1 MKNQF
6 FLSALLLFNVTTSA
20 NEAVVADAP
29 ETIVPV
35 NVTETVITADAPA
48 RIIATKTMEVFK
60 IYFMLVVS
68 VLNYVNEITNDRESL
83 LKLCTIALHLLE
95 DGLAFVKEEVKDSEA
110 LESIYE
116 FEQDTFPKVQ
126 TAVRFLKIVVSNPEM
141 PNKELRDLLKNN
153 FALLPQIIEKLV
165 EKAE

>member
-1 MKNQF
+1 LEN
-6 FLSALLLFNVTTSA
+6 FLS
-20 NEAVVADAP
+20 
-29 ETIVPV
+29 
-35 NVTETVITADAPA
+35 
-48 RIIATKTMEVFK
+48 
-60 IYFMLVVS
+60 
-68 VLNYVNEITNDRESL
+68 
-83 LKLCTIALHLLE
+83 KL
-95 DGLAFVKEEVKDSEA
+95 KEEVKDSEA